1 MHLALA
7 LLLIAQA
14 GKLAPVS
21 DAQREP
27 GFPAYLK
34 KLKAAVAKRD
44 IKALR
49 KLVDDDVIV
58 GGFGDK
64 DEKGWAKFVER
75 WEVEKQDSPIW
86 DVLGDL
92 AELGFFREAPQTLVA
107 PYLAWKFPR
116 ELDPEAHLVVLR
128 DALPLRATPD
138 RDGKVVAMLAF
149 DIVRKVEMGTRR
161 GAFDWVQVE
170 TLAGQRGYVQSSNVR
185 SPMMARG
192 QFGYKAGQWVL
203 VVLDR
208 GRD

>member
-1 MHLALA
+1 MHIVLA
-7 LLLIAQA
+7 LLLIGQV

-44 IKALR
+44 VKALR
-49 KLVDDDVIV
+49 KVVDDDVIV
-58 GGFGDK
+58 GGFGEK
-64 DEKGWAKFVER
+64 DEKGWAKFALR
-75 WEVEKQDSPIW
+75 WEVERSDSPVW

-116 ELDPEAHLVVLR
+116 ELDPAAHLVVLR

-138 RDGKVVAMLAF
+138 RDGKIVGMLGF
-149 DIVRKVEMGTRR
+149 DIVRKVGGTKQD
-161 GAFDWVQVE
+161 GAFDWVEVE
-170 TLAGQRGYVQSSNVR
+170 TLAGVRGYVQAANVR
-185 SPMMARG
+185 SPLMARG

-208 GRD
+208 GRE